1 MTIMD
6 QFRLDGT
13 CALVTGASRGIGK
26 AVAIA
31 LAEAGS
37 DVAVS
42 ARTSGA
48 LDETVHEIEK
58 VGRKAHRIAAELA
71 HSGAAAKVV
80 DHAASYFG
88 GRLDILVHNAGIA
101 PTQEDGTAMILPLQ
115 DLPMPQWE
123 DVISVNVNASAAIC
137 RAAHR
142 YLNNSDKASV
152 VLMSSVLGLMGAPRL
167 EAYGASK
174 AAQISLARS
183 LAVSWARDG
192 RGQKGIRVNA
202 LCPGWTL
209 TDMTKVASEVKP
221 LSDWLINHVPNGR
234 WASVDEVTGA
244 AVFLASQ
251 ASSYV
256 TGHALVVDGGLGV
269 PDSGLAGFP
278 KPQSPLA

>member
-1 MTIMD
+1 ME
-6 QFRLDGT
+6 QFRLDGART
-13 CALVTGASRGIGK
+13 LVTGASRGIGK

-42 ARTSGA
+42 ARTLDA
-48 LDETVHEIEK
+48 LKETVHVIEK
-58 VGRKAHRIAAELA
+58 MGRKCVAIAAELA
-71 HSGAAAKVV
+71 DSGAAAGVV
-80 DHAASYFG
+80 DQAVSAFG
-88 GRLDILVHNAGIA
+88 GLDILVHNAGIA
-101 PTQEDGTAMILPLQ
+101 PTTEDGTALIVPLQ
-115 DLPMPQWE
+115 ELPMPQWE
-123 DVISVNVNASAAIC
+123 DVISVNVNASAGIC
-137 RAAHR
+137 RAAHPHLAQSSR
-142 YLNNSDKASV
+142 ASV
-152 VLMSSVLGLMGAPRL
+152 VLMSSVLGIMGAPRL

-183 LAVSWARDG
+183 LAVGWAR
-192 RGQKGIRVNA
+192 QGIRVNA

-209 TDMTKVASEVKP
+209 TDMTKVASEVAP
-221 LSDWLINHVPNGR
+221 LSDWLISHVPNGR

-269 PDSGLAGFP
+269 PDGGLAGIS
-278 KPQSPLA
+278 KPPSPLVS